1 MKSLSQMLKVVPQNI
16 NLFNQ
21 RLRKAICS
29 SFVTSPVPMHLVT
42 YPNQPPQ
49 TLALILRSHLVFK
62 LMGLADEVI
71 SKHVSIFTSKRVGV
85 IGPCPRMNAL
95 MVLDQKYVAADN
107 MDSLFGISA
116 RDS

>member
-1 MKSLSQMLKVVPQNI
+1 MVVGPQVVPQKMH
-16 NLFNQ
+16 LSSK

-29 SFVTSPVPMHLVT
+29 SSVTSPVLIQWLT
-42 YPNQPPQ
+42 YPDQPPP
-49 TLALILRSHLVFK
+49 ALVLIMCSLFVFK